1 MLKGVK
7 PFESLTF
14 VGSKDDMG
22 SAENH
27 SDLNTHYA
35 ALASRTEILEAL
47 ERIKSDES
55 FAGASRLVDLLD
67 YIVTKHLADP
77 ERKILAKIIAED
89 LYDRAL
95 DQDTDSHNIVRVD
108 AGRLRRRLAEY
119 YVGPGQNEPLLIHVD
134 PGAYVPRFE
143 VRSTETSPRDATPK
157 VADAGLRR
165 SQGSMVI
172 VGAVLVALGCGFLLG
187 TITSLRGHPDAP
199 EAAIT
204 PTSGDPKLEAE
215 RRARMSKSPSSLQA
229 VTLSDHARNL
239 IFPMFEREQ
248 LKLSLAMF
256 RQAIRKDDTYFGGY
270 AGAAQCLAAM
280 ALFLS
285 DGPDRSGLL
294 AESRKMVDRAIE
306 QSPTNSWSQSALSWT
321 LLVEG
326 RDSEAREH
334 AELALDLAPKDGNVL
349 DFYAVVMLLT
359 GEFDAAREAADPD
372 RERTSAVGRH
382 ADQSLYGAA
391 SFHLGLYQDAIDTL
405 IAASLSGSPIS
416 APNYAYLSAS
426 YQGLGEVDKARKYA
440 FELMENWPEFNPSV
454 VFGRIYSNPDQV
466 KGVTDKL
473 LAAGWQQG
481 EP

>member
-1 MLKGVK
+1 
-7 PFESLTF
+7 
-14 VGSKDDMG
+14 MG

-27 SDLNTHYA
+27 SELNIQNT
-35 ALASRTEILEAL
+35 ALASRTEILDAL

-55 FAGASRLVDLLD
+55 FAGSTRLVDLLD

-89 LYDRAL
+89 LYDRAI

-119 YVGPGQNEPLLIHVD
+119 YVGPGQSDPVLIHVD

-143 VRSTETSPRDATPK
+143 VRSPETPPLDAAPK
-157 VADAGLRR
+157 AADADLRR
-165 SQGSMVI
+165 SKGSIII

-187 TITSLRGHPDAP
+187 TITSLLGRPDAP

-229 VTLSDHARNL
+229 VTLSDQARNL

-280 ALFLS
+280 ALLLP
-285 DGPDRSGLL
+285 DGPDRNSLL

-306 QSPTNSWSQSALSWT
+306 QSPTNSWTQSALSWT
-321 LLVEG
+321 LLIEG
-326 RDSEAREH
+326 RDAEAREH

-359 GEFDAAREAADPD
+359 GEFDAARKAADPD
-372 RERTSAVGRH
+372 RKRTSALGRH
-382 ADQSLYGAA
+382 ADQSFYGAA
-391 SFHLGLYQDAIDTL
+391 SFHLGHYQDAIDTL

-426 YQGLGEVDKARKYA
+426 YQGLVEADKARKYA
-440 FELMENWPEFNPSV
+440 LELMENWPEFNPSV
-454 VFGRIYSNPDQV
+454 VFDQIYSNPIFA
-466 KGVTDKL
+466 KAVTDKL
-473 LAAGWQQG
+473 LEAGWQG
-481 EP
+481 RER